1 VSRRDSADSAN
12 DARSSAALE
21 DLEATYRHAPVGLC
35 VLDRALRYVRINDR
49 LAEINGLPVEAH
61 IGRTTREIVP
71 ALADAID
78 AIAEQVF
85 GTGRPVCDVEVV
97 GATAADP
104 GSERVF
110 VEQWYPLLDAHGEV
124 TGLSVVVNDVTAERA
139 AKREAQAARAAL
151 EQGLHE
157 TTALM
162 AASRELSQAFRLDDV
177 LRTLCRVARELVR
190 ADGSVVVFA
199 DGEQVHYAE
208 EDAIG
213 PLWKGQRFRADMC
226 VSGWAIATRKT
237 VVIED
242 IYAHPH
248 VPHDAYRPTF
258 VRGLALAP
266 VRRDEPLGALGVYW
280 RETYRPTEEQVRLL
294 ETLTDIGAIAVQNA
308 QLFAESEDANRR
320 KDEFLAMLAHEL
332 RNPLA
337 PVMNAV
343 ELLRAL
349 GPREDRLEQA
359 HEVIHRQVRHM
370 SRLIDDLLDVSRIT
384 RGRIDLRKERLG
396 LGEIVAAAVEASRH
410 LFEKQAHTLTMQVED
425 GIDVDGDRAR
435 LVQVVTNLLMNAAKF
450 TPDGGQVTLRAG
462 HHGSTAVI
470 AVRDTGIGI
479 AREAQHRIFEL
490 FAREDVTVER
500 AQRGLGIGLT
510 LAKRLVEM
518 HGGSLSVKSEGAGTG
533 TEFVIMLP
541 GLTGDRPAKP
551 AEAPVAPATSDP
563 LRILVVEDNDDAAE
577 SFKTLL
583 ELRGHTVEV
592 ARDGHQALRAIPA
605 FAPHVAFVDIGL
617 PGIDGFEV
625 AERVRSQGGERP
637 VLIALSGYGR
647 EEDKQRAAQVG
658 FDAHMTK
665 PADLD
670 QIQAL
675 LARCGTA
682 ALPEEGSGAVH

>member
-1 VSRRDSADSAN
+1 MIPRATVDPASEPRT
-12 DARSSAALE
+12 SAALE

-61 IGRTTREIVP
+61 LGRTTREIVP
-71 ALADAID
+71 SLADAID

-85 GTGRPVCDVEVV
+85 ATGRPVCDVELV
-97 GATAADP
+97 GTTAADP
-104 GSERVF
+104 ASERVF
-110 VEQWYPLLDAHGEV
+110 VEQWYPLLDATGEI
-124 TGLSVVVNDVTAERA
+124 TGLSVVVIDVTAERA
-139 AKREAQAARAAL
+139 AKRDALAARAAL
-151 EQGLHE
+151 EQSLHE

-162 AASRELSQAFRLDDV
+162 AASRDLSQAFRLDDV

-190 ADGSVVVFA
+190 AEGAAFVFA
-199 DGEQVHYAE
+199 AGEQVHYAE

-226 VSGWAIATRKT
+226 VSGWVIATRKT
-237 VVIED
+237 IVIED

-248 VPHDAYRPTF
+248 VPHDTYRPTF
-258 VRGLALAP
+258 VRGLALSP
-266 VRRDEPLGALGVYW
+266 VGHAEPLGALGVYW

-294 ETLTDIGAIAVQNA
+294 ETLADIGAIAVQNA

-349 GPREDRLEQA
+349 GPREPRREQA
-359 HEVIHRQVRHM
+359 NEVIHRQVRHM

-384 RGRIDLRKERLG
+384 RGRIELKKERLG
-396 LGEIVAAAVEASRH
+396 LGEIIDAAVEGSRH
-410 LFEKQAHTLTMQVED
+410 LFEEHDHTLTVRIED
-425 GIDVDGDRAR
+425 AIDVDGDRAR

-450 TPDGGQVTLRAG
+450 TPERGQVTLRAG

-479 AREAQHRIFEL
+479 APEAQHRIFEL
-490 FAREDVTVER
+490 FAQEEVTVER
-500 AQRGLGIGLT
+500 AHGGLGIGLT

-518 HGGSLSVKSEGAGTG
+518 HGGSLSVKSDGAGTG

-541 GLTGDRPAKP
+541 GLTGDRPQKP
-551 AEAPVAPATSDP
+551 AAEPAAPATSDQ

-583 ELRGHTVEV
+583 ELGGHTVEV

-625 AERVRSQGGERP
+625 AERVRSQGGMRP
-637 VLIALSGYGR
+637 MLIALSGYGR
-647 EEDKQRAAQVG
+647 DEDKQRAAQVG

-670 QIQAL
+670 QIRTL
-675 LARCGTA
+675 LARCGAA
-682 ALPEEGSGAVH
+682 ALP

>member
-1 VSRRDSADSAN
+1 VSARDSAESPTE
-12 DARSSAALE
+12 ARTRAALE
-21 DLEATYRHAPVGLC
+21 DLEAAYRHAPVGLC
-35 VLDRALRYVRINDR
+35 VLDRAMRYVRINER
-49 LAEINGLPVEAH
+49 LAEIHGLPADAH
-61 IGRTTREIVP
+61 IGRTPREIVP

-78 AIAEQVF
+78 AIAQQVF
-85 GTGRPVCDVEVV
+85 RTGRPVCDVELV
-97 GATAADP
+97 GPTAADP

-110 VEQWYPLLDAHGEV
+110 VEQWYPLLDAAGEI
-124 TGLSVVVNDVTAERA
+124 TGFSVVVVDVTAARA

-151 EQGLHE
+151 EGSLRE

-162 AASRELSQAFRLDDV
+162 AASRALSQAFRLDDV
-177 LRTLCRVARELVR
+177 LPTLCRVARELVC
-190 ADGSVVVFA
+190 AEGAVFVFA
-199 DGEQVHYAE
+199 DGEQVYYAE

-213 PLWKGQRFRADMC
+213 PLWKGLRFRADMC
-226 VSGWAIATRKT
+226 VSGWAITTRKT
-237 VVIED
+237 IVIED
-242 IYAHPH
+242 IYANPH
-248 VPHDAYRPTF
+248 VAHDAYRPTF
-258 VRGLALAP
+258 VRSLALSP
-266 VRRDEPLGALGVYW
+266 VRRAAPLGALGVYW
-280 RETYRPTEEQVRLL
+280 RETYRPTEEQLRLL
-294 ETLTDIGAIAVQNA
+294 ETLADIGAIAVQNA

-349 GPREDRLEQA
+349 GPREARLEQA
-359 HEVIHRQVRHM
+359 HDVIHRQVRHM

-384 RGRIDLRKERLG
+384 RGHIELRKERLG
-396 LGEIVAAAVEASRH
+396 LGEIVDAAVEASRH
-410 LFEKQAHTLTMQVED
+410 LFEQHAHALTVQVED

-435 LVQVVTNLLMNAAKF
+435 LVQVVTNLLINAAKF
-450 TPDGGQVTLRAG
+450 TPERGQVTLRAG
-462 HHGSTAVI
+462 RHGNTAVI

-490 FAREDVTVER
+490 FAQEEVTVER
-500 AQRGLGIGLT
+500 AHGGLGIGLT

-518 HGGSLSVKSEGAGTG
+518 HGGSLSVKSDGAGTG

-541 GLTGDRPAKP
+541 GLTGDRPQKP
-551 AEAPVAPATSDP
+551 AAEPAAPATGDH

-583 ELRGHTVEV
+583 ELGGHIVEV

-625 AERVRSQGGERP
+625 AERVRSQIGARP
-637 VLIALSGYGR
+637 MLIALSGYGR
-647 EEDKQRAAQVG
+647 EEDKQRAAEVG

-675 LARCGTA
+675 LARCGA
-682 ALPEEGSGAVH
+682 AVLVEENSGVAH